1 MTVFSTNLVI
11 YKFTDFEQTF
21 LLEDSQSN
29 SAKDL
34 TGFTGTCRMQ
44 RTLNLGSLTAFT
56 LSFTNRKL
64 GKVRISLTA
73 AETALLQVTPH
84 GKQFYELMLTDP
96 DGNVER
102 VIEGIVIVKQPVTW
116 PSPPPETPFDP
127 QVP

>member
-1 MTVFSTNLVI
+1 MAVFSTNLIV
-11 YKFTDFEQTF
+11 YTHTDFEQTF
-21 LLEDSQSN
+21 LLEDNRSN

-34 TGFTGTCRMQ
+34 TGFSGTAKFKRQ
-44 RTLNLGSLTAFT
+44 FENNRDPRSFN
-56 LSFTNRKL
+56 LSFPNRTG
-64 GKVRISLTA
+64 GKVRIGLTA
-73 AETALLQVTPH
+73 AQTANVEL

>member
-1 MTVFSTNLVI
+1 MAVFSTNLIV
-11 YKFTDFEQTF
+11 YTHTDFEQTF
-21 LLEDSQSN
+21 LLEDNRSN

-34 TGFTGTCRMQ
+34 TGFSGTAKFKRQ
-44 RTLNLGSLTAFT
+44 FENNRDPRSFN
-56 LSFTNRKL
+56 LSFPNRTG
-64 GKVRISLTA
+64 GKVRIGLTA
-73 AETALLQVTPH
+73 AQTANVEL

-116 PSPPPETPFDP
+116 PSPTPETPFDP

>member
-1 MTVFSTNLVI
+1 MATFSTNLVI
-11 YKFTDFEQTF
+11 YTHTDFEQTF
-21 LLEDSQSN
+21 LLEDNQSN

-34 TGFTGTCRMQ
+34 TGFTGTCKMQ
-44 RTLNLGSLTAFT
+44 RTLNLGSLTQFN
-56 LSFTNRKL
+56 LSFPNRL
-64 GKVRISLTA
+64 GGKVRIGLTA
-73 AETALLQVTPH
+73 AQTANVEL

-116 PSPPPETPFDP
+116 PSPPPENPFDE